1 MILTFNMK
9 DYITHEDTFTEGDGI
24 RTYYKNGIC
33 INYEIIESNEH

>member
-24 RTYYKNGIC
+24 RTFYENGIY
-33 INYEIIESNEH
+33 INYEIIQSNEH